1 MNFSPAQV
9 DTPIF
14 SRAVRRSDKQL
25 DQMWKAVAEGYPL
38 RRKGH
43 PEDIANAIIFFSSN
57 ESDWITGVNLKI
69 DGGYVD
75 SQQLIWE

>member
-1 MNFSPAQV
+1 
-9 DTPIF
+9 
-14 SRAVRRSDKQL
+14 
-25 DQMWKAVAEGYPL
+25 MWKAVAEGYPL
-38 RRKGH
+38 RRRGY

-69 DGGYVD
+69 DGGFVD